1 MVRPPR
7 RSLAALLMPVALAAC
22 GDATPRRALDTLD
35 AELSGSNATANM
47 HDPAMRAALRNQIMV
62 DPARANTD
70 AVRRPAQP
78 NSEALTADGVA
89 ASGKSVSRAA
99 TSEKLKSTPAATG
112 ECPGCKV
119 ARESLTLGALASR
132 QKTPGTGACAAK
144 MQYSM
149 RWAALMPGDL
159 PLYPAARVTEAAGN
173 NDGGCKIRAVSFA
186 SSAPLQKVL
195 DYYYTRASNA
205 GYSAEHQVHG
215 AEHVLGGTRARDDA
229 ALAVLLTSRADGGTN
244 VDIVANN
251 GR

>member
-1 MVRPPR
+1 MDDGHAQEVWMVRPPR
-7 RSLAALLMPVALAAC
+7 RSLAALLMPAALAAC
-22 GDATPRRALDTLD
+22 GDATPRRTLDTLD
-35 AELSGSNATANM
+35 AELRDSNATGNM
-47 HDPAMRAALRNQIMV
+47 HDPAMRAAL
-62 DPARANTD
+62 PAR
-70 AVRRPAQP
+70 PK
-78 NSEALTADGVA
+78 SEALTADGVA

-149 RWAALMPGDL
+149 RWAALIPGDL
-159 PLYPAARVTEAAGN
+159 PLYPDARVTEAAGN

-186 SSAPLQKVL
+186 SSAPLQNVL

-229 ALAVLLTSRADGGTN
+229 ALAVFLTSRADGGTN